1 MQVLNGTRGKNDS
14 NKLQITGDTYVTAG
28 RAYTTTIGMNSSGT
42 LTSKVLMD
50 L

>member
-1 MQVLNGTRGKNDS
+1 MQVLNGVQGTES
-14 NKLQITGDTYVTAG
+14 NKLQITGSTYVTAG